1 MRTTRNSPFIP
12 GSDQVP
18 EVWAGRVQELAD
30 AREAVIPRRLGGVY
44 ERGRAL
50 LGEFG
55 IGKSVLANR
64 IALEAETAGHWV
76 PERVRVPLGVDPV
89 GLLAGSLRD
98 LATRHSLDAALG
110 ERTRQV
116 LERVEEVRLP
126 LLGGGVRTRRAGA
139 EPFPHRLLTELL
151 AQIGGLARRRT
162 GPDHPEGRLLLV
174 RVDEVQNVTDAA
186 MLSQLLTALGDALD
200 ATSEVTDPAGLVR
213 RPVLPIAIY
222 LSGLPDFGRAAA
234 EAGATFSRRFRVWE
248 LEALTEPEMR
258 AALHPFTSEG
268 WPLLTDDGPASVHLA
283 PEAVDELVA
292 VSLGDP
298 FLFQLAGEAAW
309 LAGTGAVITL
319 EEVRR
324 GWSGSR
330 REVARY
336 VRSRLEGLS
345 PLQLSYLE
353 AAVALPPGERT
364 VAAVAAALGR
374 DSSSA
379 LASTAHS
386 LDVERRLLRREAG
399 RLRFRS
405 GAVEAF
411 LGGRW
416 P

>member
-30 AREAVIPRRLGGVY
+30 ARDAVLPRRLGGVY

-64 IALEAETAGHWV
+64 IAAEAETAGHWV

-89 GLLAGSLRD
+89 GLLAVSLRD
-98 LATRHSLDAALG
+98 LAARHSLDAVLG
-110 ERTRQV
+110 ERARTV
-116 LERVEEVRLP
+116 LEHVEEIRLP
-126 LLGGGVRTRRAGA
+126 LVGGGLRRRASGD

-151 AQIGGLARRRT
+151 VELGGLARRQT
-162 GPDHPEGRLLLV
+162 GPEHPEGRLLLV
-174 RVDEVQNVTDAA
+174 RVDEVQNITDARS
-186 MLSQLLTALGDALD
+186 LSQLLTALGDALD
-200 ATSEVTDPAGLVR
+200 ATSETVDPAGIAR
-213 RPVLPIAIY
+213 RPLLPIAVY

-234 EAGATFSRRFRVWE
+234 AAGATFSRRFRVWE
-248 LEALTEPEMR
+248 LEPLNEAEMR
-258 AALHPFTSEG
+258 AALQPFTTDG
-268 WPLLTDDGPASVHLA
+268 WPVLADDGPKTVHLE
-283 PEAVDELVA
+283 PEAVDELLA

-309 LAGTGAVITL
+309 LAGTRAVITV

-330 REVARY
+330 REVTRY
-336 VRSRLEGLS
+336 VRSRLDGLTE
-345 PLQLSYLE
+345 LQLSYLE
-353 AAVALPPGERT
+353 ATAGLPPEDRT
-364 VAAVAAALGR
+364 VGAVAAALGR

-386 LDVERRLLRREAG
+386 LDAERRLLRREAG